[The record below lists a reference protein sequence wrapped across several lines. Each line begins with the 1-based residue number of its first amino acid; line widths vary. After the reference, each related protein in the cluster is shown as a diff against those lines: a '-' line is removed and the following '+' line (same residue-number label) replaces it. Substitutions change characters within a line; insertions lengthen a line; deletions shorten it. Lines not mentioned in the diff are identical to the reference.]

1 MQDEQRRSRELLN
14 RLEREKQL
22 QLENASIRLHG
33 AETEAANLK
42 EEVSRQ
48 RMRIEKLE
56 GERKEL
62 TDQIQEVTNEVILA
76 KEQTT
81 SFKEKERRLNQEY
94 EAQVQLI
101 DDLSRE
107 IERLRSEAR
116 TPALPT
122 TSPETMRLEELHE
135 EVASLRTKNTQLQE
149 ANDELQAS
157 LLHAG
162 IEQGRMLTAAEN
174 SLAAELEA
182 MTHDEVS
189 SSHQSSSWFSF
200 VAPTK

>member
-1 MQDEQRRSRELLN
+1 MLLD
-14 RLEREKQL
+14 
-22 QLENASIRLHG
+22 S
-33 AETEAANLK
+33 
-42 EEVSRQ
+42 
-48 RMRIEKLE
+48 
-56 GERKEL
+56 
-62 TDQIQEVTNEVILA
+62 
-76 KEQTT
+76 
-81 SFKEKERRLNQEY
+81 SFKRISRYYHATFCRLNQEH

-101 DDLSRE
+101 EDLSRE

-122 TSPETMRLEELHE
+122 TSPETIRLEELHE
-135 EVASLRTKNTQLQE
+135 EMTALRTKNTQLQE

-162 IEQGRMLTAAEN
+162 LEQGRMLTAGEN

-189 SSHQSSSWFSF
+189 VEFITRP
-200 VAPTK
+200 VA